1 MELKN
6 NQGIL
11 FENKKEKD
19 TQPDFKGE
27 LNVDGAVLQIALWKR
42 KSKNNNVSFSVRVE
56 PKKERAEPK
65 TVGEHLDEHKDNF
78 TPYDNLNDE
87 IPFD

>member
-11 FENKKEKD
+11 FQNDKEKD

-27 LNVDGAVLQIALWKR
+27 LNVDGNVFQIALWKK
-42 KSKNNNVSFSVRVE
+42 KSKNDNVYLSLQVE
-56 PKKERAEPK
+56 PKRERKKEPE
-65 TVGEHLDEHKDNF
+65 TVGEYLDEHKDNSSA
-78 TPYDNLNDE
+78 YDNLNDT
-87 IPFD
+87 IPF

>member
-27 LNVDGAVLQIALWKR
+27 LNVDGKVFQIALWKK
-42 KSKNNNVSFSVRVE
+42 KSKNNNVYLSVQVE
-56 PKKERAEPK
+56 PKKRAEPK
-65 TVGEHLDEHKDNF
+65 TVGECLDEPKDNA
-78 TPYDNLNDE
+78 YDNLNDT
-87 IPFD
+87 IPF